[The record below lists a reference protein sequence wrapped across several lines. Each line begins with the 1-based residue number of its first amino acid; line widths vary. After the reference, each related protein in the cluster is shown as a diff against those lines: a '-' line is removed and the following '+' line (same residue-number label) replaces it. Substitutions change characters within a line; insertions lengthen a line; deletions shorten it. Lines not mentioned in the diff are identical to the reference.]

1 MKSAQNNQ
9 QSISLSAIRR
19 AQDFLATGS
28 TYRLGSL
35 PTESPNP
42 RTLKLSELCQT
53 DLPLACRTF
62 RDVEIDAFQTLLEKE
77 DLATELVEALRK
89 TFEQNRKVFLVGC
102 GATGRL
108 AMVLETIWREE
119 ALPGKTEDVV
129 AFTAGGDFALVRSM
143 GIFEDR
149 PELGALHLSNLGF
162 QNGDLLIALTEGG
175 ETPFVL
181 GALEQATL
189 LSTVK
194 PWLFFCN
201 PVGLLVQTVE
211 RSKRAIQN
219 PRVRAHAL
227 AVEPMALTGSTRLQ
241 ASSVLMA
248 FVGACFRE
256 VVTKSKCRWLFTEI
270 IDLLYQLDPEDL
282 IPLIEA
288 ECQVHKQNGFTLH
301 RSRSA
306 AIAVLTDTTE
316 RAPTFSLAPF
326 ESVELDQTAS
336 SFINKDSASRT
347 YLEVPNSTSAVDAWR
362 KLILR
367 SPRAFNAPG
376 DLILPDGRPVKV
388 DQNAI
393 LSFDFSEGVKTRR
406 QKYGVETELV
416 IDVEVVQELNSS
428 QIIFKTESAAGRWK
442 AEFNTGRDRLVQQS
456 ILKYLLNLQSTLAMG
471 CLGRYHGNLMT
482 YVRPTNGKLVDRTL
496 RTLRVLLGQ
505 RISQETEQK
514 NNLATDHVQRL
525 KALWESHDDE
535 PLLVAIFTALEQVS
549 VDQPVALRALEIL
562 QFDESSHK
570 G

>member
-1 MKSAQNNQ
+1 MTNAQNNNQ
-9 QSISLSAIRR
+9 PVYLSAARR
-19 AQDFLATGS
+19 AEEFLATGS

-42 RTLKLSELCQT
+42 RTLGLSELCRT

-77 DLATELVEALRK
+77 DLAAELVDALRK

-108 AMVLETIWREE
+108 AMVLETMWREE
-119 ALPGKTEDVV
+119 SLPGKTDDVV

-149 PELGALHLSNLGF
+149 PDLGAVHLSNLGF
-162 QNGDLLIALTEGG
+162 QDGDLLIALTEGG

-181 GALEQATL
+181 GALEKSTQ

-201 PVGLLVQTVE
+201 PAGLLIQAVE

-219 PRVRAHAL
+219 PRIRAHSL

-248 FVGACFRE
+248 FVGACLRE

-270 IDLLYQLDPEDL
+270 IDLLYQLDPADL

-288 ECQVHKQNGFTLH
+288 ECRVHSQNGFSLH

-326 ESVELDQTAS
+326 ESMELDQTTS
-336 SFINKDSASRT
+336 MLINRDSASRT
-347 YLEVPNSTSAVDAWR
+347 YLEIPESTSAIEAWR

-367 SPRAFNAPG
+367 NPRAFNAPD

-393 LSFDFSEGVKTRR
+393 LSFDFSEGVQDRR
-406 QKYGVETELV
+406 QKYGVETELF

-428 QIIFKTESAAGRWK
+428 KIIFRTESTSGRWM
-442 AEFNTGRDRLVQQS
+442 AEFNSGRDLLVQQS

-496 RTLRVLLGQ
+496 RTLRVLIGQ
-505 RISQETEQK
+505 KLRETE
-514 NNLATDHVQRL
+514 NLPHLQ
-525 KALWESHDDE
+525 ALWESHDDE
-535 PLLVAIFTALEQVS
+535 PLLTAIFTALEQVS

-562 QFDESSHK
+562 QFDKSSHK